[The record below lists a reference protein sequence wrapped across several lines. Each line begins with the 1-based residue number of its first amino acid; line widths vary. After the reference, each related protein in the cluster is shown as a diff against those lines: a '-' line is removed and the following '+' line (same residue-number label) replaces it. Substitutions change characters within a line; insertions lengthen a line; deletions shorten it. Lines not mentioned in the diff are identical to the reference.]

1 MARPPRRALR
11 LRRSTALAAWPRGRW
26 LLVHNFVAG
35 TTAACGGAAL
45 SVLPEAGRQATV
57 ARLGRALR
65 RSGDPDPATTLR
77 RLVEAAILV
86 VPGSLLARE
95 EAAWRRA
102 WRWGPVAAA
111 FHRSLRDVRFLPIAE
126 TEVLLRARA
135 RSRPPPRVI
144 PQPGPGRTPLP
155 SPRIHRGVLAHLVKR
170 ESIRDMSGA
179 RIDARAVSDV
189 LFAGLGVRAL
199 LRIPVQGDL
208 PLKLAPSG
216 GARNPI
222 DGYLLARNVKGIP
235 PGAYRYSGLRRELER
250 VGPLPAGSLS
260 DLLGEQPWAAEAS
273 AVIFLVASL
282 GRSMWKYQHP
292 LSLRMVLFEAGHV
305 AQNML
310 VAASGAGLAAW
321 PSGAVADT
329 RVEEALRV
337 GGPDRAVLYAVVLGC
352 PRDAGRQGPRRAR
365 SSASSASGGKS
376 GSASRQVR
384 ASRAVASRASG
395 SRPAASSARASNSK
409 LRG

>member
-1 MARPPRRALR
+1 MARSPRRALR
-11 LRRSTALAAWPRGRW
+11 LRRSSALVAWPRGRW
-26 LLVHNFVAG
+26 VLVHNFVAG
-35 TTAACGGAAL
+35 TTAACGGAVL
-45 SVLPEAGRQATV
+45 SMLAGAGRPYNVTE
-57 ARLGRALR
+57 LGRALR

-77 RLVEAAILV
+77 RLVETAILV
-86 VPGSLLARE
+86 VPGSAVARE
-95 EAAWRRA
+95 EASWRRT

-111 FHRSLRDVRFLPIAE
+111 FHRSLRDLRFLPIE
-126 TEVLLRARA
+126 ESEVLLRARA
-135 RSRPPPRVI
+135 RRRPPPRVI
-144 PQPGPGRTPLP
+144 PEPGPGRTPLP
-155 SPRIHRGVLAHLVKR
+155 QPRIRRGVLAHLMKR

-179 RIDARAVSDV
+179 PVDARAVADV

-235 PGAYRYSGLRRELER
+235 PGTYRYSGLRRELER
-250 VGPLPAGSLS
+250 VGPLPAGTLP
-260 DLLGEQPWAAEAS
+260 DLLGGQPWAAEAS

-282 GRSMWKYQHP
+282 GRAMWKYEHP
-292 LSLRMVLFEAGHV
+292 LSLRMVLFEAGHI

-310 VAASGAGLAAW
+310 VAASDAGLAAW
-321 PSGAVADT
+321 PSGAVSDT

-337 GGPDRAVLYAVVLGC
+337 GGPDRAVLYAVVLGH
-352 PRDAGRQGPRRAR
+352 PRDSGPQGPRRAR
-365 SSASSASGGKS
+365 SAKSSASGGKS

-384 ASRAVASRASG
+384 ASRSAAQRASG
-395 SRPAASSARASNSK
+395 SRPAASSARASRSR